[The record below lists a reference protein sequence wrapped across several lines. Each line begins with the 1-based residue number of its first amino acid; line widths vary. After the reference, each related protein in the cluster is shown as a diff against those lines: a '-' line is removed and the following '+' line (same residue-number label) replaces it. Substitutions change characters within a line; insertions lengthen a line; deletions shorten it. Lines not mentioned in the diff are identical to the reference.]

1 MSQNNIMLDSANN
14 CSMDTSGVHQIYINW
29 IYLSVNDSVWDM
41 LDNTTTL
48 LNVT

>member
-1 MSQNNIMLDSANN
+1 MSQNNIKLDSAYN
-14 CSMDTSGVHQIYINW
+14 CSMDTSGVHQIYISW

-48 LNVT
+48 LNVK